1 MESFNEKKGFGRE
14 KRRIGNQIYTTNRL
28 DVNKIH
34 PGYLVWDKTANL
46 NVGAWFYKDEKN
58 AVIELTTGKLGD
70 LSNVVI
76 TAPSLGN
83 PLNGQVLTWD
93 RSILAW
99 TNKPIPQQIPPA
111 PLATITNPTTDQ
123 PQKLIQNVGDYYIAG
138 VAGNYKNFTS
148 PLNPT
153 GVTAAKGDSIYWDG
167 NNYILRVAPQSGAS
181 TLTDLTDTTITN
193 PVKEDALVW
202 DGTAWINKPAT
213 VIPKDPLATLLIP
226 ATDNPSG
233 TQKPGDYYIAGV
245 DGTYTNFGGV
255 TATQG
260 QRIYWDGTNYI
271 VKDSYEVYLG
281 NPTKDG
287 QILSS
292 TIAGV
297 RSWIDGTKPPAA
309 GIPDLAA
316 LTLTPTK
323 GEFDAMTAKINTI
336 LATLRT
342 ANIIAL
348 PSIPDLAPLTATPAK
363 SELDAMTTKINEII
377 TALEAANII
386 TTI

>member
-1 MESFNEKKGFGRE
+1 M
-14 KRRIGNQIYTTNRL
+14 
-28 DVNKIH
+28 
-34 PGYLVWDKTANL
+34 WDKAANA

-76 TAPSLGN
+76 TTPLLGN

-111 PLATITNPTTDQ
+111 PLATLTDPTNDKPS
-123 PQKLIQNVGDYYIAG
+123 PQNVGDYYIAG

-167 NNYILRVAPQSGAS
+167 FKYILRVAPQSGAS

-226 ATDNPSG
+226 ATDLPIG

-281 NPTKDG
+281 NPTADG
-287 QILSS
+287 QVLSS
-292 TIAGV
+292 L
-297 RSWIDGTKPPAA
+297 IDGTRSWVTNRSA
-309 GIPDLAA
+309 
-316 LTLTPTK
+316 
-323 GEFDAMTAKINTI
+323 
-336 LATLRT
+336 
-342 ANIIAL
+342 
-348 PSIPDLAPLTATPAK
+348 
-363 SELDAMTTKINEII
+363 
-377 TALEAANII
+377 TALESIRENGVPGYRLISSNPNRHGDIGFQAIDFARPDGTVSDGGATGYTSFAGPGNTKAAGKSSVAFGDDVSAEGDYSFVSGKGIAG
-386 TTI
+386 TTRLTAGDQGIYKGWCKNERC